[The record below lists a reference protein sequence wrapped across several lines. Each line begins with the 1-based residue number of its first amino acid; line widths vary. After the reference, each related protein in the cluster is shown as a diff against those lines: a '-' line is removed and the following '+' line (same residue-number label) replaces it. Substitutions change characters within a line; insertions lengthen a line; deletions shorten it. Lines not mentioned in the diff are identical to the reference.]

1 MIECQA
7 IAKVRFL
14 LIKIYKMSRHQT
26 LDMTIDDG
34 YERLK
39 EIIKQRGIVIKD
51 VTLSS
56 NRKSK
61 FYYDIKSI
69 VNEPEGA
76 VLIGELMLTRIL
88 NVEPKIMSVGGLE
101 SGAIAISTAIVCS
114 CYYSRLPNTISGF
127 FVRKSVK
134 TYGLEKRIEGIVKDP
149 VAVVDDVVTT
159 GKSVLDAVTALR
171 NHGLNNIHIF
181 SVIDRESEE
190 NLLEKNNLQYH
201 SLFKHSDFSAYIDSK
216 LDES

>member
-1 MIECQA
+1 M
-7 IAKVRFL
+7 VSFL
-14 LIKIYKMSRHQT
+14 LIKIYKRWRHQT
-26 LDMTIDDG
+26 LDMTIEDG

-76 VLIGELMLTRIL
+76 ALIGELMLTRIL
-88 NVEPKIMSVGGLE
+88 KVEPKIMSVGGLE

-134 TYGLEKRIEGIVKDP
+134 TYGLEKRIEGIAKDP

-201 SLFKHSDFSAYIDSK
+201 SLFKHSDFSAYIASK

>member
-1 MIECQA
+1 M
-7 IAKVRFL
+7 
-14 LIKIYKMSRHQT
+14 
-26 LDMTIDDG
+26 DMTIEDG

-76 VLIGELMLTRIL
+76 ALIGELMLTRIL
-88 NVEPKIMSVGGLE
+88 KVEPKIMSVGGLE

-114 CYYSRLPNTISGF
+114 CYYSRLPNKISGF

-134 TYGLEKRIEGIVKDP
+134 TYGLEKRIEGIAKDP

-181 SVIDRESEE
+181 SVIDREAEE